1 MNTTHIELSIRLKKS
16 CLTFI
21 DNRHCIGAFLFTRHN
36 ILFQKIAIL
45 LSILAKVYANVQL
58 SFGKGVAVTSRVFKS
73 F

>member
-45 LSILAKVYANVQL
+45 LLLSILAKVDAIVQL
-58 SFGKGVAVTSRVFKS
+58 FFGKGMAVTS
-73 F
+73 

>member
-45 LSILAKVYANVQL
+45 LLLSILAKVDAIVQL
-58 SFGKGVAVTSRVFKS
+58 SFEKRAAVTS
-73 F
+73 

>member
-36 ILFQKIAIL
+36 VLSQKIAILFL
-45 LSILAKVYANVQL
+45 LSILAKVDAIVKL
-58 SFGKGVAVTSRVFKS
+58 SFGKGVAVTD
-73 F
+73 

>member
-36 ILFQKIAIL
+36 ILCQKIAVLLL
-45 LSILAKVYANVQL
+45 LSILAKVDAIEQL
-58 SFGKGVAVTSRVFKS
+58 SFGNGVAVTS
-73 F
+73 

>member
-36 ILFQKIAIL
+36 VLSQKIAILLL
-45 LSILAKVYANVQL
+45 LSILAKVDAIVQL
-58 SFGKGVAVTSRVFKS
+58 FFGKRMAVTS
-73 F
+73 